1 MAASN
6 HIAHALLLRAHL
18 PETASAIFTEKVL
31 HKPLHLRPTSPDL
44 NSRDAR
50 AQRRLHRIR
59 KKEKSQRRKK
69 SKPLSAKEKRVSG
82 IYDIP
87 ENAQRYELYVPLHRM
102 WLGYM
107 WEILGMNKGKEAYLM
122 AQSAGSKLASA
133 DYHGAKVAVVRSRCT
148 GLVGLAG
155 IVVRD
160 TKFTI
165 QIITRRNQL
174 KSMLFS
180 VTDSIYSAAML
191 TWCSVI
197 PKRNTIFRF
206 EIQQHRPN
214 EDAIRLEGRTER
226 DANPNHSMKNF
237 IFELH
242 GSQFENRATDRAT
255 KKFKNKNMRDL

>member
-1 MAASN
+1 MAASK
-6 HIAHALLLRAHL
+6 HIAHTLLLRAHL

-59 KKEKSQRRKK
+59 KKEKSQRHKK
-69 SKPLSAKEKRVSG
+69 PKPLSAKEKRVSG

-87 ENAQRYELYVPLHRM
+87 ENAQKYDSYVPLHRM

-107 WEILGMNKGKEAYLM
+107 CEILGMNKGKEAYIM

-133 DYHGAKVAVVRSRCT
+133 DYHGAEVTVVRSKCT
-148 GLVGLAG
+148 GLVGLTG

-160 TKFTI
+160 TKFTF
-165 QIITRRNQL
+165 QVITKKNQL

-180 VTDSIYSAAML
+180 VTDNIYSAAML
-191 TWCSVI
+191 TWRLVI
-197 PKRNTIFRF
+197 PKKHTVFRF
-206 EIQQHRPN
+206 EIQQPGPN
-214 EDAIRLEGRTER
+214 EDGIRLEARTGR
-226 DANPNHSMKNF
+226 DAIPNQSLKNL

-255 KKFKNKNMRDL
+255 KKFKHKNIMDL